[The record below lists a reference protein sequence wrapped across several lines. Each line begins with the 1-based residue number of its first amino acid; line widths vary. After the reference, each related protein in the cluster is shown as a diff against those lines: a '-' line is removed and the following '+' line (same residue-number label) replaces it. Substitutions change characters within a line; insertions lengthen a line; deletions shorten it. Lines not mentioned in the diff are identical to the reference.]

1 MARIEQGILGG
12 GRGAVGPV
20 VMTKW
25 KGKDVLR
32 PRVTPS
38 NPRTPKQVRQRR
50 LFGRLTQAGSALMD
64 GFVRPYWQQFAETG
78 NGAQTAFNEFVRT
91 NMAVMRSPLADLTG
105 APAGQFDAAQLLL
118 TRGPVPAAD
127 PTGAVDDDGQVRV
140 EWDAAG
146 DALAFPDDGIAL
158 VVTDLTGTP
167 VALADGST
175 RQAGAATVNVPYA
188 DRGRYAFHVVPYR
201 LDDQDNREVIVRAG
215 FHGSLR
221 FEEGLDGMAGNPVIV
236 TGQAK
241 RAAVLGRDNS
251 EVAMVKPKGL
261 LGTGRQSLRPYE
273 APDEVP
279 PDDSP
284 PRSGGE
290 PMHRLRP
297 AKTKADKA
305 ADERG
310 D

>member
-1 MARIEQGILGG
+1 MARLEQGILGG

-91 NMAVMRSPLADLTG
+91 NMAVMRSSEPTLAG
-105 APAGQFDAAQLLL
+105 APAAEFDAAQLLL

-127 PTGAVDDDGQVRV
+127 PTDAVDDNGQVRI
-140 EWDAAG
+140 EWDASA
-146 DALAFPDDGIAL
+146 DALAPAADAVA
-158 VVTDLTGTP
+158 VVATDLTGTP
-167 VALADGST
+167 VAVSDGYTRADG
-175 RQAGAATVNVPYA
+175 GATLGVPYA
-188 DRGRYAFHVVPYR
+188 DRGRYAFHVLPYR
-201 LDDQDNREVIVRAG
+201 LGDHDNREVVVRAG

-221 FEEGLDGMAGNPVIV
+221 FEEGLDGMVGNAVIV

-241 RAAVLGRDNS
+241 RAAVLGEQDNRD
-251 EVAMVKPKGL
+251 VILATKPQGL
-261 LGTGRQSLRPYE
+261 LGSGL
-273 APDEVP
+273 
-279 PDDSP
+279 
-284 PRSGGE
+284 SGGVVGLRSAGAVCE
-290 PMHRLRP
+290 PVVEDAPPVERRP
-297 AKTKADKA
+297 PTRKEDPDVIA
-305 ADERG
+305 G

>member
-12 GRGAVGPV
+12 GRGAIGPV

-38 NPRTPKQVRQRR
+38 NPRTPKQVVQRE
-50 LFGRLTQAGSALMD
+50 LFRRLTQAGSALMD
-64 GFVRPYWQQFAETG
+64 GFVKPYWQRFADTG
-78 NGAQTAFNEFVRT
+78 AGATTAFNEFIRA
-91 NMAVMRSPLADLTG
+91 NMAVMRSEAVGLAG
-105 APAGQFDAAQLLL
+105 APARQFDAAQLLL

-127 PTGAVDDDGQVRV
+127 PTGAVDDNGQVRV

-167 VALADGST
+167 VALSDGHTRAD
-175 RQAGAATVNVPYA
+175 GAATVNVPYA
-188 DRGRYAFHVVPYR
+188 ERGRYAFHVVPYR
-201 LDDQDNREVIVRAG
+201 LDEQDDREVIVRAG

-221 FEEGLDGMAGNPVIV
+221 FEQGLDGMAGNAIV
-236 TGQAK
+236 VSGQAK
-241 RAAVLGRDNS
+241 RTAVLGDQDNR
-251 EVAMVKPKGL
+251 EVILVDKPKGL
-261 LGTGRQSLRPYE
+261 LGTGRQSLRPYQ
-273 APDEVP
+273 APDQVP
-279 PDDSP
+279 PAD
-284 PRSGGE
+284 E

-297 AKTKADKA
+297 ATTNADGA